1 MIYLKI
7 YIFILRRIKFCICV
21 WISLVINCKFNMK
34 TKNDWIAELLNQ
46 TIKDVELW
54 KLTDK
59 NQIKEYLER
68 FKHER
73 IIHLLVTTFVW
84 LFFVTLLVDNNSIF
98 MSILAFIMLI
108 LEWCYLWHYYKLEN
122 WVQRLNKLY
131 IKMISKKSK

>member
-1 MIYLKI
+1 LIYLKI
-7 YIFILRRIKFCICV
+7 YIFILRRIKFCISV
-21 WISLVINCKFNMK
+21 WIPLVINCKFNMK

-84 LFFVTLLVDNNSIF
+84 LFFVTLLVANNSIF

>member
-1 MIYLKI
+1 M
-7 YIFILRRIKFCICV
+7 
-21 WISLVINCKFNMK
+21 WNPLVINSSLNMK

-46 TIKDVELW
+46 TIQDIEKW

-73 IIHLLVTTFVW
+73 FIHLLVTTFVG
-84 LFFVTLLVDNNSIF
+84 LFFVVLLAVNNSIF

-108 LEWCYLWHYYKLEN
+108 LEWCYLRHYYKLEN
-122 WVQRLNKLY
+122 WVQKLNQLYVKL
-131 IKMISKKSK
+131 ISKKIKN

>member
-7 YIFILRRIKFCICV
+7 YIFILRRIKFCISV
-21 WISLVINCKFNMK
+21 WIPLVINCKFNMK
-34 TKNDWIAELLNQ
+34 TKNAWIVELLNQ
-46 TIKDVELW
+46 TIKDVESW

-73 IIHLLVTTFVW
+73 FIHLLVTTFVW
-84 LFFVTLLVDNNSIF
+84 LFFVTLLVANNSIF

>member
-1 MIYLKI
+1 
-7 YIFILRRIKFCICV
+7 
-21 WISLVINCKFNMK
+21 MK

-46 TIKDVELW
+46 TIQDIEKW

-73 IIHLLVTTFVW
+73 FIHLLVTTFVG
-84 LFFVTLLVDNNSIF
+84 LFFVVLLAVNNSIF

-108 LEWCYLWHYYKLEN
+108 LEWCYLRHYYKLEN
-122 WVQRLNKLY
+122 WVQKLNQLY
-131 IKMISKKSK
+131 IKLISKKVKN